1 MICHNDIKSGFKIT
15 KTISVGIMISLALV
29 VMGSH
34 AWGASGGQTKDPLLF
49 PKDKFTVETMT
60 VQTSKG
66 VKKVTYRSYMH
77 IPYVANPVDKDY
89 ESLNVSVPIKIDDK
103 DVDATNAPILF
114 ANGVGG
120 YMSFS
125 NATGGFGMPAGFFPG
140 MNNAT
145 QGGQKGGSQ
154 GAPQGSA
161 PVEQQGGTQG
171 GMQGAPGGAQ
181 GGPGGTGAPAAGG
194 GSAVTGAKAPALAA
208 GYVVV
213 EPGARGRDNK
223 AADGTYYGKAPA
235 AIVDLK
241 AAVRY
246 IKHNKGIIPGNV
258 DWIISSGCSAGGG
271 LSSLLG
277 ASGSSHLYDSYLKE
291 IGAADWDDSI
301 FGCAA
306 YSPVADLDHA
316 DLSFEYVQGEVP
328 LSTGK
333 LADQGLSKQLKTLFS
348 QYQASLNLKGKNNF
362 GTITA
367 DNYDKYLLQY
377 YLIPSANKYL
387 KGLTDEKRKEY
398 LEKHKWIKWS
408 NNGATFTFSD
418 FVATT
423 QRIKGVP
430 AFDDLELTS
439 PETILFGNKTTDAR
453 HFTNFTLQQATS
465 DKNAKIDSELQKV
478 VNMMNPMYFI
488 GQNNPGCAKHWWIR
502 AGSTEAGLSVIVANL
517 AAGLENHNRDVDSW
531 LFWDAGHCQD
541 DDTEGFI
548 AWIGK
553 VTGYNK

>member
-1 MICHNDIKSGFKIT
+1 MKIKI
-15 KTISVGIMISLALV
+15 GIMILFAFV
-29 VMGSH
+29 VACPLS
-34 AWGASGGQTKDPLLF
+34 WSASGGQTKDPLLF

-60 VQTSKG
+60 VQTSAG
-66 VKKVTYRSYMH
+66 EKKVTYRSYMH
-77 IPYVANPVDKDY
+77 IAYVANPVDKDY

-103 DVDATNAPILF
+103 DVDAANAPILL
-114 ANGVGG
+114 ANGIGG
-120 YMSFS
+120 YMSYN

-145 QGGQKGGSQ
+145 QGGQKGGTQ
-154 GAPQGSA
+154 GAPQGGA
-161 PVEQQGGTQG
+161 PGGAPGGQQGGPQGGSQG
-171 GMQGAPGGAQ
+171 GMQGAAPGGAQ
-181 GGPGGTGAPAAGG
+181 GGTGGTGAPAAGG

-271 LSSLLG
+271 ISSLLG
-277 ASGSSHLYDSYLKE
+277 ASGNSRLYDSYLKE
-291 IGAADWDDSI
+291 IGAAEGDDSI

-306 YSPVADLDHA
+306 YSPVTDLDHA
-316 DLSFEYVQGEVP
+316 DLSFEYVVGEVP
-328 LSTGK
+328 LSSGK
-333 LADQGLSKQLKTLFS
+333 LADQEISKQLKTLFA

-408 NNGATFTFSD
+408 NNGAAFTFSD

-423 QRIKGVP
+423 SRMKGVP

-439 PETILFGNKTTDAR
+439 PETNLFGNKTTAAR
-453 HFTNFTLQQATS
+453 YFTNFTLQQATG
-465 DKNAKIDSELQKV
+465 DKNAKIDSELQTV

-488 GQNNPGCAKHWWIR
+488 GQNNQGCAKHWWIR
-502 AGSTEAGLSVIVANL
+502 AGSTESGLSVIVANL
-517 AAGLENHNRDVDSW
+517 AAGLENQNRDVDSW

>member
-1 MICHNDIKSGFKIT
+1 MKKKI
-15 KTISVGIMISLALV
+15 GIIILLTFLVSCSLSWA
-29 VMGSH
+29 
-34 AWGASGGQTKDPLLF
+34 ATRGQNNDPLLF
-49 PKDKFTVETMT
+49 PKDKFTVETIT
-60 VQTSKG
+60 VKTSSG
-66 VKKVTYRSYMH
+66 EKKVTYRSYMH
-77 IPYVANPVDKDY
+77 ILYAANPVDKDY
-89 ESLNVSVPIKIDDK
+89 QSLNVSVPIKIDDK
-103 DVDATNAPILF
+103 DVDATNAPILL
-114 ANGVGG
+114 ANGIGG
-120 YMSFS
+120 YMSYN

-145 QGGQKGGSQ
+145 KGG
-154 GAPQGSA
+154 PQSGPQS
-161 PVEQQGGTQG
+161 
-171 GMQGAPGGAQ
+171 GMQGAPQGGAQ
-181 GGPGGTGAPAAGG
+181 GGPGGTGAPPAGG
-194 GSAVTGAKAPALAA
+194 GTAVTGAKAPALAA

-223 AADGTYYGKAPA
+223 AADGAYYGKAPA

-277 ASGSSHLYDSYLKE
+277 ASGNSHMYDSYLKE
-291 IGAADWDDSI
+291 IGAAEGDDSI

-316 DLSFEYVQGEVP
+316 DLSFEYVSGEIP
-328 LSTGK
+328 LSSGK
-333 LADQGLSKQLKTLFS
+333 LADQGISKQLKTLFA

-387 KGLTDEKRKEY
+387 KGLTDEKRKAY
-398 LEKHKWIKWS
+398 LEKHKWIKWD
-408 NNGATFTFSD
+408 NNGAAFTFSD

-423 QRIKGVP
+423 QRMKGVP

-439 PETILFGNKTTDAR
+439 PETVLFGNKTTDAR
-453 HFTNFTLQQATS
+453 HFTNFTLQLVTG
-465 DKNAKIDSELQKV
+465 DKNAKIDNELQTV

-488 GQNNPGCAKHWWIR
+488 GQNNQGCAKHWWIR
-502 AGSTEAGLSVIVANL
+502 AGSTESGLSVIFANL
-517 AAGLENHNRDVDSW
+517 AASLENRNRDVDAW